1 MAGEAKRLPVYRE
14 AANEII
20 DRIKGG
26 ELVPGGP
33 APSARQLMESTGMS
47 SATAARVLGVLRD
60 EGWIDTVP
68 GRGSFVRTP
77 NQLTQGA
84 DRLGMLRS
92 GGTGL
97 SDGER
102 VEILEGRTEAASQEV
117 ADALGI
123 EAGERV
129 AVRRR
134 RYIDAAGVSAVSSTW
149 ISGALAEHLP
159 EFTLAEPLPKMT
171 FGLLEDRTGRRAS
184 RRRDAVSVR
193 PVPDD
198 VAALLDVQ
206 TGRDVLVVTNRYC
219 DQNGEPTE
227 YAVDYHAPGR
237 ELVSEYDL
245 D

>member
-1 MAGEAKRLPVYRE
+1 MAGEGKRLPVYRE

-20 DRIKGG
+20 ERIKSG
-26 ELVPGGP
+26 ELQPGGA
-33 APSARQLMESTGMS
+33 APSARQLVESTGMS

-77 NQLTQGA
+77 APLTRGA
-84 DRLGMLRS
+84 DRLSMLRG

-97 SDGER
+97 ADGER
-102 VEILEGRTEAASQEV
+102 VEILLGITTPAEQEV
-117 ADALGI
+117 ADALGLNV
-123 EAGERV
+123 GDLV

-134 RYIDAAGVSAVSSTW
+134 RYVDTAGVSAVSSTW
-149 ISGALAEHLP
+149 IAGTLARELP
-159 EFTLAEPLPKMT
+159 EFTRAEPLPSMT
-171 FGLLEDRTGRRAS
+171 FGLIEERTGRRAT

-193 PVPDD
+193 AVPDE
-198 VAALLDVQ
+198 VASLLGVQ
-206 TGRDVLVVTNRYC
+206 AGRDVLVVTNRYW
-219 DQNGEPTE
+219 DQHGEPTE

-237 ELVSEYDL
+237 ELMSEYDL